1 MAAVVADDLVD
12 LDDDV
17 LGDAGLY
24 GSAIDHLGEVDALL
38 VWPNNQ
44 TRHGQLPHQESANCH
59 IKNRP
64 TATSRIGQLPHLLL
78 KKWLNLKFN
87 LYLCT
92 KIVKNMEYKK
102 RIADQ
107 ILADKLE
114 ASGAVLIEGPK
125 FCGKTTLAKQQAGSV
140 LSMADPDKLSQNLA
154 LAKTNITKLLVG
166 DTPRLIDEWQIA
178 PQFWDAV
185 RNEVD
190 RREDDGQFILTGS
203 AVPPKP
209 KKDKEGNVI
218 QEEQIHH
225 TGTGRISRLKLRTMT
240 LWESEDSTGMVS
252 LGELFKNPE
261 SVDGE
266 SHIDLDRLAYLTCR
280 GGWPKAVLKKSDKA
294 ALAQAF
300 DYFDSVVNSDIKRV
314 DDVDRDEEL
323 AKRIMRSYARN
334 QASQAT
340 AGTILADIK
349 NNGDEQMSENTVY
362 SYIKALR
369 EIFVIEDSIAWNPN
383 LRSKTA
389 IRTSDTRY
397 FIDPSIAT
405 AALGLGPNDLIND
418 LNTFGLIF
426 ETLAVRDLRVYAESL
441 DGKVYHYRDKNN
453 LECDAVVHLRNGSY
467 GLIEVKLGG
476 YELIKEGAESLKAL
490 SDKIDTTKM
499 KKPSFLMVLTGVGD
513 YAYKRPEDGVLVVPI
528 GCLKE

>member
-1 MAAVVADDLVD
+1 M
-12 LDDDV
+12 
-17 LGDAGLY
+17 
-24 GSAIDHLGEVDALL
+24 
-38 VWPNNQ
+38 
-44 TRHGQLPHQESANCH
+44 
-59 IKNRP
+59 K
-64 TATSRIGQLPHLLL
+64 
-78 KKWLNLKFN
+78 
-87 LYLCT
+87 
-92 KIVKNMEYKK
+92 YKK

-114 ASGAVLIEGPK
+114 SSGAVLIEGPK
-125 FCGKTTLAKQQAGSV
+125 YCGKTTLAKQQAGSV
-140 LSMADPDKLSQNLA
+140 LSMADPDTLAQNLA
-154 LAKTNITKLLVG
+154 LARTNISRLLVG
-166 DTPRLIDEWQIA
+166 KTPRLIDEWQIA

-190 RREDDGQFILTGS
+190 NRDDDGQFMLTGS

-209 KKDKEGNVI
+209 QKDENGNLI
-218 QEEQIHH
+218 EEEQIHH

-252 LGELFKNPE
+252 LGELFKN
-261 SVDGE
+261 SDYVDGE
-266 SHIDLDRLAYLTCR
+266 SHIDLERLAYLTCR
-280 GGWPKAVLKKSDKA
+280 GGWPKAVLRKSEKA

-300 DYFDSVVNSDIKRV
+300 DYFDSVVSTDIKRV
-314 DDVDRDEEL
+314 DDVERDEEM

-349 NNGDEQMSENTVY
+349 NNGDELLSDSTVY
-362 SYIKALR
+362 SYIKALK
-369 EIFVIEDSIAWNPN
+369 EIFVIEDSVAWNPN

-397 FIDPSIAT
+397 FTDPSIAT

-441 DGKVYHYRDKNN
+441 NGKVYHYRDKNN

-467 GLIEVKLGG
+467 GLIEIKLGG
-476 YELIKEGAESLKAL
+476 ADLINDGAESLKTL

-499 KKPSFLMVLTGVGD
+499 KKPSFLMVLTGIGD
-513 YAYKRPEDGVLVVPI
+513 YAYKRPKDGVLVVPI
-528 GCLKE
+528 GCLRD